1 MTALATTNQT
11 AATLTIS
18 DQARGYAEKSRAEA
32 TKRAYRSDM
41 AAWVAYCDQ
50 AGVSAALPATP
61 ITVADYAASMGGQ
74 VAVSTIR
81 RRLVTLSQAHKVAGL
96 ESPVSSEIV
105 RRVLKGI
112 IRDHG
117 TAQRKAAPIR
127 ATNIRA
133 FVTGTTGEDLGT
145 LRDRALVLLGFFG
158 AFRRSE
164 LAALDM
170 ADVTFSSEGV
180 TITLRRSKTDQ
191 EGKGRTIGICHQARP
206 DACPVRAL
214 QAWIQ
219 AAQITEGPIFR
230 KVTKSGK
237 VASEALTGAGVAF
250 ILKAQAAALGLDAD
264 TISGHSLRR
273 GFVTE
278 AYAADIPTP
287 EIQAVTGHRSLQVLS
302 GYYAEANV
310 FRNATARVQL

>member
-1 MTALATTNQT
+1 
-11 AATLTIS
+11 
-18 DQARGYAEKSRAEA
+18 
-32 TKRAYRSDM
+32 
-41 AAWVAYCDQ
+41 
-50 AGVSAALPATP
+50 
-61 ITVADYAASMGGQ
+61 
-74 VAVSTIR
+74 
-81 RRLVTLSQAHKVAGL
+81 
-96 ESPVSSEIV
+96 
-105 RRVLKGI
+105 
-112 IRDHG
+112 
-117 TAQRKAAPIR
+117 
-127 ATNIRA
+127 
-133 FVTGTTGEDLGT
+133 
-145 LRDRALVLLGFFG
+145 
-158 AFRRSE
+158 
-164 LAALDM
+164 M